1 MRKMHLHTLV
11 FLFALMCVLVL
22 TACGPRNNESEKG
35 ILEDCLNMSL
45 REAVQN
51 EPVYPP
57 EPEGDVSELSV
68 SLAGPCT
75 PDGDLEIVTALA
87 AVRIE
92 SWMGEYDNEYG
103 PGTFFAAT
111 VLKTYKGDLPENI
124 IVHQFGTTEKQLKH
138 ALRFMPGN
146 EYLLFLRDGSDM
158 LQDMYWVESE
168 YVSVIDLVRDENGD
182 IYYSPI
188 FDNFALDFHIEN
200 RNGDAELCSR
210 LLADLVRKDPR
221 REKRIF
227 TYLFSEADVVAWCKR
242 MAGK

>member
-1 MRKMHLHTLV
+1 MNIRKV
-11 FLFALMCVLVL
+11 FFVFALMTVLAVP
-22 TACGPRNNESEKG
+22 ACSSPTKDTPKG
-35 ILEDCLNMSL
+35 VYENYLNMSL
-45 REAVQN
+45 KEAIES

-75 PDGDLEIVTALA
+75 PDGDFEKVTALA

-92 SWMGEYDNEYG
+92 SWMGEYDNENG
-103 PGTFFAAT
+103 FGTSYAAT
-111 VLKTYKGDLPENI
+111 VLETYKGDLPENI